1 MTSSIGDD
9 RMLVN
14 VFQFFCPFTWK
25 IYAKLWGNVMKQRFR
40 CCASD
45 FLKIS
50 KCKKRAVVPEN
61 MITGVKYKKTIE

>member
-45 FLKIS
+45 FLKI
-50 KCKKRAVVPEN
+50 
-61 MITGVKYKKTIE
+61 